1 MQRITLPDL
10 EEIMRRCAGDD
21 ESTASFQQAPDRAF
35 AELGYDSL
43 ALLETQS
50 VIKRD
55 YGVEISEQALSEV
68 NTPSQLV
75 DLVNRC
81 LTAA

>member
-1 MQRITLPDL
+1 MTLPDL

-21 ESTASFQQAPDRAF
+21 ESTSSFQQAPDQAF
-35 AELGYDSL
+35 TDLGYDSL

-55 YGVEISEQALSEV
+55 YGVEISEQALSEAT
-68 NTPSQLV
+68 TPRQLV
-75 DLVNRC
+75 DLVNRW